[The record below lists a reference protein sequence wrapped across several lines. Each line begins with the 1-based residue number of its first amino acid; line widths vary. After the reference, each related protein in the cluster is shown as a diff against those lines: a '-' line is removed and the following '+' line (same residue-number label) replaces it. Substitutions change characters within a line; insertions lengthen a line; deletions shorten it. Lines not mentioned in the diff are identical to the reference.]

1 MAGLGKCEL
10 AAPHKQVVR
19 ATQRINV
26 ECASSGN
33 IAGARALIEELILG
47 RGLKPTLVT
56 ANVLIKTYR
65 TARHPE
71 GAEAVLREMGVW
83 GLCPDACTFSTL
95 VDAYGLTGRVSDA
108 QRLVACAEEAG
119 VADSR
124 VYSAM
129 IRFVDADEVTPL
141 LGRLLA
147 RRLPCTTMLCNAALS
162 TLASAGRAAE
172 AQALVQQHMNN
183 ASASAEAR
191 PDLRTHSLLL
201 KALCVSGDVGAAVAH
216 LRCMY
221 TANAHADGV
230 KVDAAAVSIVMN
242 ASVSRSPPD
251 MATAHRIMEEALAW
265 GVRADVTMC
274 NILVKGYAACSP
286 PRPERAEAVLE
297 QIRKLGLTPS
307 TISICSV
314 MDAWCELNQ
323 EAQAQR
329 LMESGLREGYLV
341 PSEPM
346 FNTLIKASSRCRC
359 KRTKGECLCEVCRCC
374 RPDRGLELLEQMAS
388 HGLTPDTITINT
400 LLDAFCSAGRLP
412 QAWLLL
418 ESFLVPQLSRSAAK
432 LARTSRLTA
441 TGGDGA
447 ADGGWAGASHPNPN
461 PNPNPKPNDGWAG
474 ARSIVSSIRG
484 TQSDVIR
491 EAYVSGSKTQSDVI
505 SIRGRRPARGGRQ
518 VGSTEPNAATTSPFK
533 PSLATFATLFRH
545 MLRYLTGKARLEAR
559 ALPSSLT
566 VASAAEPPT
575 SMCAGAAILVLT
587 PR

>member
-1 MAGLGKCEL
+1 MSDGVAGRCTPVEKAGMGKCEF
-10 AAPHKQVVR
+10 AATHKQVVR

-108 QRLVACAEEAG
+108 QRLVAAAEDAG

-147 RRLPCTTMLCNAALS
+147 RRLPCTTMLCNSALS

-172 AQALVQQHMNN
+172 AQALVQQHMID
-183 ASASAEAR
+183 ASALAESR

-201 KALCVSGDVGAAVAH
+201 KALCVSGDVGAAEAH
-216 LRCMY
+216 LRSLY

-265 GVRADVTMC
+265 GVRADVAMC
-274 NILVKGYAACSP
+274 NILVKGYAACTP
-286 PRPERAEAVLE
+286 PQPERMQVL
-297 QIRKLGLTPS
+297 T
-307 TISICSV
+307 T
-314 MDAWCELNQ
+314 A
-323 EAQAQR
+323 
-329 LMESGLREGYLV
+329 
-341 PSEPM
+341 
-346 FNTLIKASSRCRC
+346 
-359 KRTKGECLCEVCRCC
+359 
-374 RPDRGLELLEQMAS
+374 
-388 HGLTPDTITINT
+388 
-400 LLDAFCSAGRLP
+400 LP
-412 QAWLLL
+412 L
-418 ESFLVPQLSRSAAK
+418 P
-432 LARTSRLTA
+432 
-441 TGGDGA
+441 TG
-447 ADGGWAGASHPNPN
+447 
-461 PNPNPKPNDGWAG
+461 
-474 ARSIVSSIRG
+474 
-484 TQSDVIR
+484 T
-491 EAYVSGSKTQSDVI
+491 
-505 SIRGRRPARGGRQ
+505 RPAL
-518 VGSTEPNAATTSPFK
+518 PHSPSARRLSSNRSESSDSHRA
-533 PSLATFATLFRH
+533 PS
-545 MLRYLTGKARLEAR
+545 
-559 ALPSSLT
+559 PS
-566 VASAAEPPT
+566 AP
-575 SMCAGAAILVLT
+575 
-587 PR
+587 